1 VTRQATLGA
10 MRSAS
15 AAKPGLIKFG
25 AAKPG
30 ATNFVARVRSQ
41 GLTWALAAA
50 VVLLQYPLWLGEGGW
65 LSVRDRAHKVAT
77 QQVLNQRLQT
87 RNAGLLAELGDLKQG
102 RDAIEERARNELGMI
117 APDEWFVRVVS
128 AHSAQSGTTNE

>member
-1 VTRQATLGA
+1 

-15 AAKPGLIKFG
+15 AAKF
-25 AAKPG
+25 AAR
-30 ATNFVARVRSQ
+30 ARSQ
-41 GLTWALAAA
+41 GLTWLLAAA
-50 VVLLQYPLWLGEGGW
+50 VVLLQYPLWLGGGGW
-65 LSVRDRAHKVAT
+65 LSVRDLAHKIDT
-77 QQVLNQRLQT
+77 QQTLNDRLQA

-128 AHSAQSGTTNE
+128 AHTAQSGKTNE